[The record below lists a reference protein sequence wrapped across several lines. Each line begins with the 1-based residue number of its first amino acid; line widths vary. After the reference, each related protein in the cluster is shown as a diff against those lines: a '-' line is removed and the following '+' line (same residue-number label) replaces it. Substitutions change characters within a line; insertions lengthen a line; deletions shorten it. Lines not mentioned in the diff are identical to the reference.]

1 MTDRDDD
8 SGSRALIRWISGPV
22 LRARADGPF
31 LLREAIRVG
40 PAGLLG
46 EVIRLNED
54 EIVAQVYE
62 DTTGL
67 RPGVEVHG
75 TGNLLGIRVGP
86 GLLGNIYDGLLRPL
100 QPAGAM
106 RFRFEPAV
114 QAGAELGLGAPFGA
128 VSPPRGRQQRALM
141 PPNVAG
147 RVAWIADAGEV
158 TDDATVLR
166 EQIPQPLEHRQR
178 ERGRGRG
185 ADRGAGRGGAKTSE
199 ANSRIWGVIL

>member
-1 MTDRDDD
+1 MSTAD
-8 SGSRALIRWISGPV
+8 SGARARIRWISGPV

-67 RPGVEVHG
+67 RPGVEVRG

-86 GLLGNIYDGLLRPL
+86 ALLGNIFDGLLRPL
-100 QPAGAM
+100 APATEQQFA
-106 RFRFEPAV
+106 FEPTVAV
-114 QAGAELGLGAPFGA
+114 GSTVAPRFGVRQAHT
-128 VSPPRGRQQRALM
+128 RAR
-141 PPNVAG
+141 P
-147 RVAWIADAGEV
+147 
-158 TDDATVLR
+158 
-166 EQIPQPLEHRQR
+166 
-178 ERGRGRG
+178 
-185 ADRGAGRGGAKTSE
+185 GAGRTRSRRTSP
-199 ANSRIWGVIL
+199 AVWNGSPGRASTRTRSRCCVC

>member
-1 MTDRDDD
+1 MTSRDAD
-8 SGSRALIRWISGPV
+8 SGSRAAIRWISGPV
-22 LRARADGPF
+22 LRARTEGPF

-67 RPGVEVHG
+67 RPGVEVRG

-100 QPAGAM
+100 RPADAL
-106 RFRFEPAV
+106 RFRFDPTV
-114 QAGAELGLGAPFGA
+114 QAGARLDRRRA
-128 VSPPRGRQQRALM
+128 VRRRA
-141 PPNVAG
+141 VAA
-147 RVAWIADAGEV
+147 RTPAARAAAAERRRARCVD
-158 TDDATVLR
+158 
-166 EQIPQPLEHRQR
+166 
-178 ERGRGRG
+178 RGRGRSDRRRHG
-185 ADRGAGRGGAKTSE
+185 AAHRVAKAAQRTRSRSATSGRCARR
-199 ANSRIWGVIL
+199 ARCVPA